1 MFYCLCCGRDRSKTL
16 NRTIPLTLHYF
27 SLPYSVTTEDQAWR
41 CAGTVRGTVL
51 RIRTVSLHPQVFAL
65 EARRRR
71 PVLGLRAAS
80 AVPSGAFTGE
90 CRAVHCFAVTDR
102 SSPSL
107 RWRYVCG
114 LCGLNVCSACAGEVR
129 MLPERGDDFGGG
141 FEDGEG
147 GYDRRS

>member
-1 MFYCLCCGRDRSKTL
+1 
-16 NRTIPLTLHYF
+16 
-27 SLPYSVTTEDQAWR
+27 
-41 CAGTVRGTVL
+41 
-51 RIRTVSLHPQVFAL
+51 
-65 EARRRR
+65 
-71 PVLGLRAAS
+71 VLGLRAAS

-147 GYDRRS
+147 GYVRFCRLSQPWFAFLDNRWIVAPSSEGLRSVLYLRAAWDDVQGEQKYRPHSRSLRPLGEKGLAFAPPCTPI